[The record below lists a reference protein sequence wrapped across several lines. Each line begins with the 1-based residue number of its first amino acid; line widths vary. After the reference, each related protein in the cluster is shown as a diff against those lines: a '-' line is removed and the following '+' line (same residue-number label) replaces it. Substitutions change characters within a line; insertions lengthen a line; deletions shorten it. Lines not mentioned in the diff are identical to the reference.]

1 MVDYNQF
8 AWEEN
13 DDDLTPLEVAY
24 ILSAWPL
31 KYDHDDDVDD
41 DHYDD
46 DDDDILHLLMY
57 NQSDSLSPLRCT
69 PGNVPRKED
78 CIQVVED

>member
-1 MVDYNQF
+1 MDYNQF

-31 KYDHDDDVDD
+31 KYDHDDD
-41 DHYDD
+41 DH
-46 DDDDILHLLMY
+46 DDDIPHLLMY
-57 NQSDSLSPLRCT
+57 NQNDSLSPLRCT

>member
-1 MVDYNQF
+1 MDYNQF

-31 KYDHDDDVDD
+31 KYDHDDHDD
-41 DHYDD
+41 DH
-46 DDDDILHLLMY
+46 DDDIPHLLMY
-57 NQSDSLSPLRCT
+57 NQSDSWSPLRCT
-69 PGNVPRKED
+69 LENVPRKED